1 MKYLFDSSVLI
12 AAFLEQHPMHTRAFP
27 WLKKAKT
34 GEIQWIVA
42 GHSIAEVYSVLTT
55 LPVSPKISPT
65 MVWKLINENIPTQII
80 ISLTTSEY
88 LSTIKNLS
96 KEGFSG
102 GSIYDALIDKVGA
115 KSKVDKILTFNI
127 KHFKR
132 ISTLGKENI
141 ISP

>member
-34 GEIQWIVA
+34 GEIEWIVA

-55 LPVSPKISPT
+55 LPASPKMSPA
-65 MVWKLINENIPTQII
+65 MAEKLISKNIPKHVI
-80 ISLTTSEY
+80 ISLATSEY
-88 LSTIKNLS
+88 LSVIKSLS
-96 KEGFSG
+96 NQGLIG
-102 GSIYDALIDKVGA
+102 GIVYDALIDKVGV

-127 KHFKR
+127 KDFEK
-132 ISTLGKENI
+132 ISKLGKENI
-141 ISP
+141 LSP